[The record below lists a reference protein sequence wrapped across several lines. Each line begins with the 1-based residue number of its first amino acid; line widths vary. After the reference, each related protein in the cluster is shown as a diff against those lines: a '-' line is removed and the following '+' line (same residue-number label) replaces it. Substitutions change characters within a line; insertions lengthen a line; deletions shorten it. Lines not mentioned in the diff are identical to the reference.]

1 MTRQTTNVLIC
12 LLLAAGC
19 GRSNLQR
26 GQQNYEVVQEGSTS
40 GVTSTINAPGE
51 QTPPATTSLTDTAV
65 DTTTNFT
72 LPDNPAPLGNQT
84 PNSIAGS
91 LPSGAYPSTPPRR
104 RPPTTTAPPPPMSSG
119 DTTTPMTTSP
129 EPAPPAASAAPPTSS
144 TSAPPPADNKSKRDD
159 KKDGEKTDTTTTP
172 PASPPGR

>member
-1 MTRQTTNVLIC
+1 MTRRTTNVLIC

-19 GRSNLQR
+19 GRSNLKR

-51 QTPPATTSLTDTAV
+51 QSPPATTSLTDTAV

-84 PNSIAGS
+84 PNTIAGS
-91 LPSGAYPSTPPRR
+91 LRSSAVPTTPPLPR
-104 RPPTTTAPPPPMSSG
+104 RPPTTTAPPPPMTSG
-119 DTTTPMTTSP
+119 TTTPMTTSP
-129 EPAPPAASAAPPTSS
+129 EPALPIESAAPPTSS
-144 TSAPPPADNKSKRDD
+144 TSPPAAGEKPKKDD
-159 KKDGEKTDTTTTP
+159 KKEGEKTDTTTTTTP
-172 PASPPGR
+172 PTANV